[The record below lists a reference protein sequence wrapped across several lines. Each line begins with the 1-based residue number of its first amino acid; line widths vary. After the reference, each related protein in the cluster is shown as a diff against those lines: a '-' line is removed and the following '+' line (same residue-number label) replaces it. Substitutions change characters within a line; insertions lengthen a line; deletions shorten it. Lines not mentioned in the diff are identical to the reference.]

1 MTFRFIY
8 EGIWNWAKRAWKA
21 IGIDNAQKK
30 NKAIVI
36 QVVPDGIPDHIYNFP
51 EQYDFEDCGGRY
63 THVYVKNKV
72 SGWPLIGSGGGG
84 EERVWMGVLR

>member
-1 MTFRFIY
+1 MH
-8 EGIWNWAKRAWKA
+8 
-21 IGIDNAQKK
+21 KK
-30 NKAIVI
+30 NEEIVI

-72 SGWPLIGSGGGG
+72 SGKWRGRRGEGLNGGTSIT
-84 EERVWMGVLR
+84 LNTYFLDCITLNT